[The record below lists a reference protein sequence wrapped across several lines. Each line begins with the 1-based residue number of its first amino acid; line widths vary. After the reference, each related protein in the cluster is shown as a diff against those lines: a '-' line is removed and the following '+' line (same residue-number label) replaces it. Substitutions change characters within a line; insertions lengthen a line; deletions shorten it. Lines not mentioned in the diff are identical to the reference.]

1 MSARA
6 CRGDWRGR
14 ARSGYARAAAELE
27 GGASGAHMNPLDTI
41 KGTLIAGFVLAI
53 VLVFVI
59 RAIA

>member
-1 MSARA
+1 
-6 CRGDWRGR
+6 
-14 ARSGYARAAAELE
+14 
-27 GGASGAHMNPLDTI
+27 MNPLDTI